1 MIDEVS
7 ALAEI
12 DGLVENKKR
21 IEPPPVAPRI
31 NPCHE
36 GVCDCNQRYECAVA
50 GKCILEIPEKLD
62 MLDEKKK
69 LLESHRKQNTIGI
82 HCPLCG
88 WRQVV
93 TTDDWKFQS
102 TDGHGFTCGSEQC
115 PSHTLMVLDK
125 YQDEKVIRKKVLGEV
140 VSELGERKYILETEL
155 PDMTDEPAIKKVHE
169 SISTYKTLIGVL
181 KIFISHT
188 DDPEVKNDWDFKR

>member
-36 GVCDCNQRYECAVA
+36 GVCDGNQRYECAVA
-50 GKCILEIPEKLD
+50 GNCLLEIPEKLE
-62 MLDEKKK
+62 MMDEKKK
-69 LLESHRKQNTIGI
+69 LLDAQRKQNTVGI

-93 TTDDWKFQS
+93 TTDDWQFQS
-102 TDGHGFTCGSEQC
+102 TEGHGHTCGSEQC
-115 PSHTLMVLDK
+115 PSHTYMVLDK
-125 YQDEKVIRKKVLGEV
+125 YQDEKVIRKKVLNEII
-140 VSELGERKYILETEL
+140 SELDERKHILEIEL
-155 PDMTDEPAIKKVHE
+155 PDMADELAIKKVQG
-169 SISTYKTLIGVL
+169 SISTYTRLIGVL
-181 KIFISHT
+181 KIYVTRT
-188 DDPEVKNDWDFKR
+188 DEPEPKKW